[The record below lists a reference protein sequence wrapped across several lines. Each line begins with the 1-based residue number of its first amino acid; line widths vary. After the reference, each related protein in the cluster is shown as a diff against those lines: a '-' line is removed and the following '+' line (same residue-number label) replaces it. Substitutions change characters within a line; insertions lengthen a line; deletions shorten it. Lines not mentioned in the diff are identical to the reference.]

1 MISQIKKVT
10 YELNNLYNGFRVKA
24 NYYLNNKFFKL
35 FIVVIMVFPIIFLAT
50 RHYINS
56 TKIKIIVK
64 ERQKVEDSL
73 HVFKLP
79 IASTHIN

>member
-1 MISQIKKVT
+1 MKKAT
-10 YELNNLYNGFRVKA
+10 YELNNLYDVFRIKA

-35 FIVVIMVFPIIFLAT
+35 FIVVIIMIFPIIFLAT